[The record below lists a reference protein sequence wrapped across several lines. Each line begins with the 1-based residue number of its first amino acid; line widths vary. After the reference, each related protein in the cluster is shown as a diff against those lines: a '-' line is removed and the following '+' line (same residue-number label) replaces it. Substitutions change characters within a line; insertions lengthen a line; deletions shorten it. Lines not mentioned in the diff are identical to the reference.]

1 MTTLS
6 MEHPRLERHRWYD
19 WLYSI
24 VFHGVMAVGVVTLL
38 TELRFPPTEELFTWN
53 VAMVP
58 PPPKVAKVEPQPEV
72 RPQPAPPKPA
82 VAPRSA
88 DTNPVAE
95 PIPQPVVQEVRP
107 VQQVIQRQVAHI
119 VQTASPVTAVNQTAT
134 VITQAVQQLNVES
147 KPFAP
152 VATQQH
158 VVQEESM
165 VSTVAPV
172 ATESTVARQ
181 VPQAVAAKQVTE
193 ASVERPSLDTV
204 ADRTAVQTQ
213 QVAARLATEPIIEH
227 TVPQTLDAPPSAPH
241 QTAAVQAAPHRAPP
255 ATKADYG
262 WLTKALLSRVEEL
275 KNYPHL
281 ARLNHWEGKVVL
293 RAVIQEDGQVL
304 SIDVQESSGRSI
316 LDDAAIET
324 LRKASP
330 LKLDHPLGKPQIA
343 FLVPISYSLQR

>member
-6 MEHPRLERHRWYD
+6 MEHPHLERHRWYG

-24 VFHGVMAVGVVTLL
+24 VFHGVMAVGALTLL
-38 TELRFPPTEELFTWN
+38 TELRFPPTEESFTWN
-53 VAMVP
+53 VAMVV
-58 PPPKVAKVEPQPEV
+58 PPPKVAKVEPQPDV

-95 PIPQPVVQEVRP
+95 PMPQPVVQEVRP

-119 VQTASPVTAVNQTAT
+119 VETASPVTAVNQTAT
-134 VITQAVQQLNVES
+134 VITQAVQQQNVES

-152 VATQQH
+152 VATQQQ

-165 VSTVAPV
+165 VSTVASV

-193 ASVERPSLDTV
+193 ATVAHQSLDTLT
-204 ADRTAVQTQ
+204 DPSSIQTQ
-213 QVAARLATEPIIEH
+213 QVVARPAMESLVEYA
-227 TVPQTLDAPPSAPH
+227 QTQITDAPSAPPQ
-241 QTAAVQAAPHRAPP
+241 QTAAVQAAPVRAIP
-255 ATKADYG
+255 ATRADYG
-262 WLTKALLSRVEEL
+262 WLMRALMGQVEQL

-281 ARLNHWEGKVVL
+281 ARLNRWEGKVVL
-293 RAVIQEDGQVL
+293 RAVIRDDGQVL
-304 SIDVQESSGRSI
+304 AIDVQESSGRSI
-316 LDDAAIET
+316 LDDAAVET

-330 LKLDHPLGKPQIA
+330 LKLEHPLGKPQVAI
-343 FLVPISYSLQR
+343 LMPISYSLRR